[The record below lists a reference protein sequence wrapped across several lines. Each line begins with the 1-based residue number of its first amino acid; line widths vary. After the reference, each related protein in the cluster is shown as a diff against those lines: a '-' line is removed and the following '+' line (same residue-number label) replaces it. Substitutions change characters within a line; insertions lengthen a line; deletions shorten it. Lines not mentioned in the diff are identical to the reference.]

1 MPPNEPPL
9 VKGYLLA
16 AGGAALFSMKA
27 IIIKLAYGTDG
38 GQIDAITLLG
48 LRMAFAL
55 PVFMAIGYWLY
66 ARRQRTEVPDL
77 SAGTIG
83 YCALVGLLGYYFAAY
98 MDFIGLK
105 FITAQLERL
114 VLFTYPLFVMILG
127 ALFFGGRITRW
138 GILSLAICYCG
149 VALVYLKG
157 GIAEGEHVSTG
168 ILFVL
173 AAALAF
179 ALYQLLARILIRG
192 VGSLMFTCIAM
203 SAAAAASLF
212 HMALVHH
219 FSQDAVPISAFPT
232 HVFAMAAA
240 LGILATVIPAFMI
253 NAGLG
258 LIGAQA
264 SSMIHTISPVV
275 TIGLAIV
282 VLGEP
287 FTPMDAVGSLL
298 VILGVGI
305 YTWHDNRRSVS
316 PVSGSTVLNA
326 RKGDRP

>member
-1 MPPNEPPL
+1 MSPSEPNL

-27 IIIKLAYGTDG
+27 IIIKLAYGADG
-38 GQIDAITLLG
+38 GQVAAITLLG

-55 PVFMAIGYWLY
+55 PVFLAIGYWLY
-66 ARRQRTEVPDL
+66 TRRQRSAAPDL
-77 SAGTIG
+77 SAGTIAL
-83 YCALVGLLGYYFAAY
+83 CALVGLLGYYFAAY

-105 FITAQLERL
+105 YITAQLERL
-114 VLFTYPLFVMILG
+114 VLFTYPLYVMILG
-127 ALFFGGRITRW
+127 AVFFGGRITRW

-157 GIAEGEHVSTG
+157 GIAEGEHVALG
-168 ILFVL
+168 IALVL
-173 AAALAF
+173 IAALAF
-179 ALYQLLARILIRG
+179 ALYQLLARVLILR
-192 VGSLMFTCIAM
+192 VGSLVFTCIAM
-203 SAAAAASLF
+203 SSAAFASLL
-212 HMALVHH
+212 HMTWLHSHA
-219 FSQDAVPISAFPT
+219 QDMVPISALPM

-240 LGILATVIPAFMI
+240 LGILATVVPSFMI

-275 TIGLAIV
+275 TIVLAV
-282 VLGEP
+282 AVLREP
-287 FTPMDAVGSLL
+287 FTAIDAAGSLL
-298 VILGVGI
+298 VICGVGI
-305 YTWHDNRRSVS
+305 YTWRDNRRAVS

-326 RKGDRP
+326 RQGDRP